1 MPQNALTFAQIAIP
15 IDDRR
20 SSMIALAL
28 LLHLSLSLSL
38 SVALAL
44 SLLLTPN
51 SRAQL
56 ARTSNTYWRFPHERE
71 IKREGEGRGNAACN
85 AAFYKAHSQHFTMS
99 EDQRSPRHPKQEQSP
114 LLFLFP
120 FPSQF
125 QPCVPLAIG
134 YVQKFNYEIRFGA
147 TRNIFGVLCS
157 ICYKMWPNEFSCPS
171 RNVLDILYI
180 YILQRDPH

>member
-1 MPQNALTFAQIAIP
+1 MPQNALTFVQIAIP

-28 LLHLSLSLSL
+28 PLHLSLSLSL
-38 SVALAL
+38 CG
-44 SLLLTPN
+44 
-51 SRAQL
+51 SRSFSAAYAQL
-56 ARTSNTYWRFPHERE
+56 SGAISSNFEHLLAFYPRKRGRER
-71 IKREGEGRGNAACN
+71 GVWRGNAPCN
-85 AAFYKAHSQHFTMS
+85 AAFYKAHSQHSTMS

-114 LLFLFP
+114 FLFP
-120 FPSQF
+120 FPSHF

-147 TRNIFGVLCS
+147 TRNIFGALCS

-171 RNVLDILYI
+171 RNVLDI
-180 YILQRDPH
+180 Q